1 MIGSRL
7 RQALSLPL
15 ALAFTLG
22 LLGGAYGFH
31 GCPSHAN
38 GGHQGHEPE
47 AGGPAG
53 SAAGQLPAEDADVPL
68 ALGGDRDH
76 DRDSGGDF
84 CICFGSCHVGA
95 AAAHPG
101 SSSVDLSDPV
111 PGAGAL
117 PRVARHVSPYE
128 TPAYFLPYALGPPA
142 A

>member
-22 LLGGAYGFH
+22 VLGGAYGFH
-31 GCPSHAN
+31 GCPSHRN
-38 GGHQGHEPE
+38 GGHPGHEAE
-47 AGGPAG
+47 TGAPAG
-53 SAAGQLPAEDADVPL
+53 PGAGQHPAEDTGVSLATAAD
-68 ALGGDRDH
+68 GDRDE
-76 DRDSGGDF
+76 DSGPRF
-84 CICFGSCHVGA
+84 CICIGSCHVGA

-101 SSSVDLSDPV
+101 SASVELPDLL
-111 PGAGAL
+111 PGPGAL
-117 PRVARHVSPYE
+117 PRVARHVPPYR